1 MSDAIAF
8 DSHEFVKNLIQ
19 NGFTEKQAEV
29 LAKEQVALLNGN
41 LANKQDMAVVHR
53 DIEALRQETKQS
65 IAVVHKDIEALRL
78 ETKQSIA
85 VIHRD
90 IEALRQE
97 TKQDIEALR
106 QETKQDIEALR
117 QETKQSI
124 EVMQVE
130 VKRDFALLQRDIETI
145 KSDLVKW
152 MFAALLGH
160 SALVVSLVVALV

>member
-41 LANKQDMAVVHR
+41 LANKQDMAVVH
-53 DIEALRQETKQS
+53 K
-65 IAVVHKDIEALRL
+65 
-78 ETKQSIA
+78 
-85 VIHRD
+85 
-90 IEALRQE
+90 
-97 TKQDIEALR
+97 DIEALR

>member
-29 LAKEQVALLNGN
+29 LAKEQVALLNDN
-41 LANKQDMAVVHR
+41 LASKQ
-53 DIEALRQETKQS
+53 
-65 IAVVHKDIEALRL
+65 
-78 ETKQSIA
+78 
-85 VIHRD
+85 D

-97 TKQDIEALR
+97 TKQDIAVVH
-106 QETKQDIEALR
+106 KDIEALR

-124 EVMQVE
+124 EVMRVE
-130 VKRDFALLQRDIETI
+130 VKRDLALLQRDIERI

-152 MFAALLGH
+152 MLAALLGH
-160 SALVVSLVVALV
+160 SLLVVSLVVALV

>member
-29 LAKEQVALLNGN
+29 LAKEQVALLNDN
-41 LANKQDMAVVHR
+41 LASKQ
-53 DIEALRQETKQS
+53 DIEALRQG
-65 IAVVHKDIEALRL
+65 
-78 ETKQSIA
+78 
-85 VIHRD
+85 
-90 IEALRQE
+90 

-106 QETKQDIEALR
+106 QETKQDIDALR

-124 EVMQVE
+124 EVMRVE
-130 VKRDFALLQRDIETI
+130 VKRDLALLQRDIERI

-152 MFAALLGH
+152 MLAALLGH
-160 SALVVSLVVALV
+160 SLLVVSLVVALV